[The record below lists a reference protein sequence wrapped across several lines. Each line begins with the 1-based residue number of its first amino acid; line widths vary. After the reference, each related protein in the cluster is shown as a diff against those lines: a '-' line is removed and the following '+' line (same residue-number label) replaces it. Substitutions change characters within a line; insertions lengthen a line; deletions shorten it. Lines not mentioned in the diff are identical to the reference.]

1 MRPVREA
8 REDDPARR
16 IALEAFRLMDA
27 VLAFILDRDGG
38 IAVVDA
44 RRRAQEDGRVVALRE
59 VERFLD
65 HLVRFLHA
73 RRIKARHL
81 GKRSEVARILLRLR
95 GNRPRIIGDEHDETA
110 LDAEILEAHQGV
122 RGDVEADLLH
132 RHKCAGTRPGSAR
145 RHFHAG
151 LLVRRPL
158 YVDPAVRVVSGNRLE
173 DLRRRRARIAGDDID
188 AGRDRPH
195 GDGLIAHQIFYMH
208 SFPLPNLR

>member
-73 RRIKARHL
+73 RRIEARHL
-81 GKRSEVARILLRLR
+81 GKRSEVARILLRL
-95 GNRPRIIGDEHDETA
+95 
-110 LDAEILEAHQGV
+110 
-122 RGDVEADLLH
+122 
-132 RHKCAGTRPGSAR
+132 KCAGTRPGSAR
-145 RHFHAG
+145 RHFHAD
-151 LLVRRPL
+151 LLIRRPL
-158 YVDPAVRVVSGNRLE
+158 HVNLAIRIVSGNRLE
-173 DLRRRRARIAGDDID
+173 DLRRRRARIAGNDID
-188 AGRDRPH
+188 ASCDRPH